1 MNLEM
6 KCSHESI
13 NQRIAEHNDVACL
26 EYFFLSGLVHVCV
39 CVCVCARAR
48 ACGEGIISIMD
59 CK

>member
-1 MNLEM
+1 MNLKM

-39 CVCVCARAR
+39 CVCARAR
-48 ACGEGIISIMD
+48 VRVVRE
-59 CK
+59 